1 MGEELIS
8 VIVPCYNI
16 EEYVERCIKS
26 IISQTYNN
34 LEIIAVDDGSQ
45 DRTGDILDRI
55 SAVEPRLMVFH
66 FLNEGPSCA
75 RNHGLEKANGKF
87 VMCIDG
93 DDFIDKE
100 MVRTM
105 YDMAIRHNL
114 DLVASNYTLYYSVK
128 TQVVGNVTDK
138 TCFRE
143 TSVDFINRLFEPS
156 KRFCSAWAKLYKKE
170 LFEGVKYPQNIFFG
184 EDMFVAI
191 ILFDKAKRLGYIE
204 EPLYFYNQQGVSLVR
219 SKFNKNKLCM
229 VEAAKNWYVFC
240 KSKYPCLANKALD
253 NYYVT
258 MIDMC
263 TFLSAEKELYKYY
276 NEYKELIRKEL
287 NYINASALRR
297 NDKIKANMISRM
309 PPWFYYIVHSIVRNR

>member
-1 MGEELIS
+1 MDKELIS

-26 IISQTYNN
+26 IVSQTYKN

-45 DRTGDILDRI
+45 DRTGEILDRI
-55 SAVEPRLMVFH
+55 SAVEPRMEVFH
-66 FLNEGPSCA
+66 FFNEGPSCA

-93 DDFIDKE
+93 DDFIDKD
-100 MVRTM
+100 MVRKM

-114 DLVASNYTLYYSVK
+114 DLVASNYTLYYSQE

-138 TCFRE
+138 TCFHE
-143 TSVDFINRLFEPS
+143 TSEDFINRLFEPS
-156 KRFCSAWAKLYKKE
+156 KRFCSVWAKLYKKE
-170 LFEGVKYPQNIFFG
+170 LFEGVKYPQDIFYG

-191 ILFDKAKRLGYIE
+191 ILFDKAERLGYTE

-229 VEAAKNWYVFC
+229 AEAAKNWYVFC
-240 KSKYPCLANKALD
+240 KSKYPRIANKALD

-263 TFLSAEKELYKYY
+263 TYLSAEKELYKYY
-276 NEYKELIRKEL
+276 NECKELIRKERD
-287 NYINASALRR
+287 YINASPLRR

-309 PPWFYYIVHSIVRNR
+309 PPWFYNIVHSIARNR